1 MQLSKEFASQSREHN
16 MSTNTL
22 AIFSLQNLMRNSK
35 NVLWF
40 LALGL
45 LLCTAS
51 LSAQEKNAPLENSDV
66 IKLTASHFGDDL
78 LLKIIDKSENHFD
91 VSPTSL
97 IALKKGGAS
106 DKVIAAMQDAVA
118 RKLAPP
124 TSAAPSA
131 NLSTTASTAAPAA
144 SGANAVAG
152 VTIPQ
157 LPTVSLLA
165 GGSTSPMQ
173 PSIAQIAKTSAPQGL
188 SAANPLSGSN
198 PLGSLASQ
206 NMTFAALSTAA
217 NLIPMVRM
225 ATMAGK
231 LFSSVGKSQ
240 QSQSPTFVWGLP
252 SHNSSFVVPSSSP
265 AFDVQYPAVAG
276 IDPDAFEPVL
286 VKLTPTSSN
295 WRLVGAGSMIVGANG
310 ATALPKITEDRTPVK
325 STRLAPGH
333 VRLEPTMP
341 LAPGEYAIVLR
352 PVAAQAAQSAQAIQT
367 PQVPQALQSQNAQPN
382 MSVQAAGMQQLFYA
396 VWDFS
401 VPTADKSQR

>member
-1 MQLSKEFASQSREHN
+1 
-16 MSTNTL
+16 MSTNTV
-22 AIFSLQNLMRNSK
+22 AISLSQNLARGFN
-35 NVLWF
+35 NVLRF
-40 LALGL
+40 LAVGL
-45 LLCTAS
+45 LLCAAS

-66 IKLTASHFGDDL
+66 IKLTASHFGDEL

-91 VSPTSL
+91 VSPTAL
-97 IALKKGGAS
+97 IALKKGGVS

-124 TSAAPSA
+124 APAAPPA
-131 NLSTTASTAAPAA
+131 NPTAAAAPASTDA
-144 SGANAVAG
+144 KAIAG

-165 GGSTSPMQ
+165 GGNTSPMQ

-188 SAANPLSGSN
+188 STANPLAGN
-198 PLGSLASQ
+198 PLGGLASQ
-206 NMTFAALSTAA
+206 NMTFAALSGAA

-225 ATMAGK
+225 ATMASK
-231 LFSSVGKSQ
+231 LFSAAKSQ
-240 QSQSPTFVWGLP
+240 QSSPTFVWGLP
-252 SHNSSFVVPSSSP
+252 NHSSTLVAPSSSP
-265 AFDVQYPAVAG
+265 AFDVQYASVPG

-310 ATALPKITEDRTPVK
+310 ATALPKITEDRAQVK

-341 LAPGEYAIVLR
+341 LAPGEYAVVLR
-352 PVAAQAAQSAQAIQT
+352 PVATQQAAQPAQAAQT
-367 PQVPQALQSQNAQPN
+367 PQAPQSQNAQAN
-382 MSVQAAGMQQLFYA
+382 MSAQAASMQQLFYA

-401 VPTADKSQR
+401 VTSPDKSQH

>member
-1 MQLSKEFASQSREHN
+1 

-22 AIFSLQNLMRNSK
+22 AIFSMQNLMRNFS
-35 NVLWF
+35 NVFRF
-40 LALGL
+40 LAAAL

-51 LSAQEKNAPLENSDV
+51 LNAQEKNTPLENSDV
-66 IKLTASHFGDDL
+66 VKLTASHFGDDL

-97 IALKKGGAS
+97 IALKKSGVS

-118 RKLAPP
+118 HKLAPP
-124 TSAAPSA
+124 
-131 NLSTTASTAAPAA
+131 ASAAPAA
-144 SGANAVAG
+144 NSPATAAATAPAASEANAIAG

-157 LPTVSLLA
+157 LPIVSLVA

-173 PSIAQIAKTSAPQGL
+173 PSIAQIAKANAPQGL
-188 SAANPLSGSN
+188 SAANPLAGN
-198 PLGSLASQ
+198 PLGGLASQ
-206 NMTFAALSTAA
+206 NMTFAALSGAA

-225 ATMAGK
+225 ATMATK

-240 QSQSPTFVWGLP
+240 QSSPTFVWGLP
-252 SHNSSFVVPSSSP
+252 NHGSSLVAPSSSP
-265 AFDVQYPAVAG
+265 AFDIQYASVAG

-295 WRLVGAGSMIVGANG
+295 WRLVGAGSMIVGVGG
-310 ATALPKITEDRTPVK
+310 ATALPKITEDRAPVK

-333 VRLEPTMP
+333 VRLEPAMP

-352 PVAAQAAQSAQAIQT
+352 PVAAQAAQSVPTAKTAQT
-367 PQVPQALQSQNAQPN
+367 PQPMQNQIAQAN
-382 MSVQAAGMQQLFYA
+382 MSAQAGSMQHLFYA

-401 VPTADKSQR
+401 VPTADKSQH

>member
-1 MQLSKEFASQSREHN
+1 MQLSKEFASQSRENN

-35 NVLWF
+35 NVFRL
-40 LALGL
+40 LAAAL
-45 LLCTAS
+45 LLCTVS

-66 IKLTASHFGDDL
+66 IRLAANHFGDEL

-91 VSPTSL
+91 LSPTSL
-97 IALKKGGAS
+97 IALKKGGVS

-124 TSAAPSA
+124 APAASAANPPA
-131 NLSTTASTAAPAA
+131 TAAAAAPAA
-144 SGANAVAG
+144 SGANAITGVA
-152 VTIPQ
+152 IPQ

-165 GGSTSPMQ
+165 GGNTSPIQ

-198 PLGSLASQ
+198 PLGGLASQ

-225 ATMAGK
+225 ATMASK
-231 LFSSVGKSQ
+231 LFSASKSQ
-240 QSQSPTFVWGLP
+240 QSSPTFVWGLP
-252 SHNSSFVVPSSSP
+252 SHNSSFVAPSSSP
-265 AFDVQYPAVAG
+265 AFDVQYAAVAG
-276 IDPDAFEPVL
+276 FDPDAFEPVL

-310 ATALPKITEDRTPVK
+310 ATAMPKITEDRTQVK
-325 STRLAPGH
+325 ATRLAPGH
-333 VRLEPTMP
+333 VRLEPAMP

-352 PVAAQAAQSAQAIQT
+352 PVATQSPQAAQT
-367 PQVPQALQSQNAQPN
+367 PQMLQALPSQNAQAN
-382 MSVQAAGMQQLFYA
+382 MSAQAAAIQQLFYA

-401 VPTADKSQR
+401 IPSADKSQH

>member
-1 MQLSKEFASQSREHN
+1 MQSSEEFASQSQEHN

-22 AIFSLQNLMRNSK
+22 AIFSFQKLMRLFTK
-35 NVLWF
+35 VPRF
-40 LALGL
+40 LAVGL
-45 LLCTAS
+45 LLCTAF
-51 LSAQEKNAPLENSDV
+51 LNAQEKNAPLENSDIV
-66 IKLTASHFGDDL
+66 KLTASHFGDDL
-78 LLKIIDKSENHFD
+78 LLKVIDKSENHFD

-97 IALKKGGAS
+97 IALKKGGVS
-106 DKVIAAMQDAVA
+106 DKVIAAMQDAIA

-124 TSAAPSA
+124 
-131 NLSTTASTAAPAA
+131 ASAAPAA
-144 SGANAVAG
+144 NSPATAAAAAPPASDANAIAG

-157 LPTVSLLA
+157 LPIVSLVA

-173 PSIAQIAKTSAPQGL
+173 PSIAQIAKADAPKGL
-188 SAANPLSGSN
+188 SAANPLAGN
-198 PLGSLASQ
+198 PLGGLASQ
-206 NMTFAALSTAA
+206 NMTFAALSGAA

-225 ATMAGK
+225 ATMATK

-240 QSQSPTFVWGLP
+240 QSPTFVWGLP
-252 SHNSSFVVPSSSP
+252 NHSSSLVAPSSSP
-265 AFDVQYPAVAG
+265 AFDIQYAAVAG

-295 WRLVGAGSMIVGANG
+295 WRLVGAGSMIVGVNG
-310 ATALPKITEDRTPVK
+310 ATALPKITEDRAQVK

-352 PVAAQAAQSAQAIQT
+352 PVAAQAAQSAQAAQMAQT
-367 PQVPQALQSQNAQPN
+367 PQPMQNQIAQAN
-382 MSVQAAGMQQLFYA
+382 MTAQAASMQHLFYA

-401 VPTADKSQR
+401 VPTADKSQH

>member
-1 MQLSKEFASQSREHN
+1 MQSNKEFASQSREHN

-22 AIFSLQNLMRNSK
+22 AIFSLQNLMRNFS
-35 NVLWF
+35 NVLRF
-40 LALGL
+40 LAGAL

-66 IKLTASHFGDDL
+66 IKLTVSHFGDDL

-91 VSPTSL
+91 VSPTAL
-97 IALKKGGAS
+97 IALKKGGVS

-124 TSAAPSA
+124 ASAATAA
-131 NLSTTASTAAPAA
+131 NPPAMAAAAAPTASD
-144 SGANAVAG
+144 ANAIAG

-157 LPTVSLLA
+157 LPIVSLVA
-165 GGSTSPMQ
+165 GGNSSPMQ

-188 SAANPLSGSN
+188 SAVNPLSGSN

-225 ATMAGK
+225 ATMASK

-252 SHNSSFVVPSSSP
+252 SHSSSFVAPSSSP
-265 AFDVQYPAVAG
+265 AFDVQYASVAG

-310 ATALPKITEDRTPVK
+310 ATTLPKITEDRAQVK
-325 STRLAPGH
+325 STRLAAGH
-333 VRLEPTMP
+333 VRVEPAMP

-352 PVAAQAAQSAQAIQT
+352 PVAVQSAQSAQTAQT
-367 PQVPQALQSQNAQPN
+367 PKAPQAPPSQNAQAN
-382 MSVQAAGMQQLFYA
+382 MSVQAAGVQQLFYA

-401 VPTADKSQR
+401 VPSADKSQH